1 MSNRLVITAST
12 IDSNGA
18 VISTEEISDKEI
30 TEPTNVSNFGYN
42 KKEELRII
50 HDIQQSFLQH
60 QASFLK

>member
-18 VISTEEISDKEI
+18 VISIEEISDKEI
-30 TEPTNVSNFGYN
+30 TEPTNISNFGYN
-42 KKEELRII
+42 KKEELKII
-50 HDIQQSFLQH
+50 HNIQQALLQN